1 MFKSLKNDCK
11 FTEWWKMFYSK
22 GFGLIY
28 LEQLKGKNQ
37 DNHLVSFSWR
47 VDLFHWSK
55 SKIKG
60 DVAKWLFVVE
70 QKSDKTKG
78 KASQQYIKTYKTRLQ
93 HLTQI
98 WSEIFTQKQRNT
110 QNKTVNIWQHC
121 FLHQGFITEEQRRN
135 CDLGGFQKRG
145 KFNPLN

>member
-1 MFKSLKNDCK
+1 MLKERNLTRWKSQSFVVQFLYFKQKQMFKSLKNDCK

-28 LEQLKGKNQ
+28 LEQLVGKNQ

-78 KASQQYIKTYKTRLQ
+78 KASQQYIKHIKHDYI
-93 HLTQI
+93 HLE
-98 WSEIFTQKQRNT
+98 WIFPTENT
-110 QNKTVNIWQHC
+110 TKYI
-121 FLHQGFITEEQRRN
+121 
-135 CDLGGFQKRG
+135 K
-145 KFNPLN
+145 